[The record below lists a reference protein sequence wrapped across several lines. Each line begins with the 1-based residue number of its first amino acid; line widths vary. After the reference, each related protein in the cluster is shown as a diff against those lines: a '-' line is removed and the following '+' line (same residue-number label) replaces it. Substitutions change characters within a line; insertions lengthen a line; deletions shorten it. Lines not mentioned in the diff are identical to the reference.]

1 MSSPLGA
8 FSTRRMVLAGEGVE
22 DDVRS
27 FAERLGLEKIV
38 DDVCIDVTNFEGYVE
53 RIVRLVREIDAA
65 DPGVEGRVTRL
76 WTP

>member
-1 MSSPLGA
+1 
-8 FSTRRMVLAGEGVE
+8 
-22 DDVRS
+22 
-27 FAERLGLEKIV
+27 
-38 DDVCIDVTNFEGYVE
+38 VTNFEGYVE